1 MKYSDFALYVR
12 PEAQGAPDFVIER
25 AVRDSAIDF
34 CARTD
39 VYMPEPEFITVISGV
54 NEYAVSLPTSTELNH
69 ILDIFKDKSALSPIS
84 YNQLLLRLGD
94 ETTTG
99 SPQFY
104 AQRDNADFYLSPIPA
119 TTDSIRV
126 LYSVKPSSA
135 SSSIPDTIGKEHREL
150 IAHGALYRLQMMSSQ
165 PWSNPAAAANN
176 KQLFERGVG
185 RVIRQ
190 VKYGFSGGSLTAK
203 SREFI

>member
-39 VYMPEPEFITVISGV
+39 IYMPEPEFITVISGL
-54 NEYAVSLPTSTELNH
+54 NEYAVSLPTGTELNH
-69 ILDIFKDKSALSPIS
+69 ILDIFKDKSALTPIS

-99 SPQFY
+99 SPAYY
-104 AQRDNADFYLSPIPA
+104 AQRDNSDTYLAPIPA
-119 TTDSIRV
+119 SSDSIRV
-126 LYSVKPSSA
+126 LYSVKPSST
-135 SSSIPDTIGKEHREL
+135 STSIPDSVGKEHRET
-150 IAHGALYRLQMMSSQ
+150 ISHGALYRLQMMASQ
-165 PWSNPAAAANN
+165 PWSNPNSAANN
-176 KQLFERGVG
+176 KQLFERGLG
-185 RVIRQ
+185 RVVRQ

-203 SREFI
+203 SRAFI